1 MLYILAGL
9 VGMCALSIVTEL
21 LIRAAERTAI
31 MDKLF
36 RLFDLPEESADAEKK
51 SAPNAATSEGTKVI
65 YFDEI
70 VAWKG
75 GAVK

>member
-9 VGMCALSIVTEL
+9 VGMCALAIVTEL

-36 RLFDLPEESADAEKK
+36 RLFDLPEESAEKK